1 MNRADAVLDPLW
13 RFYTQAH
20 VSFRGLF
27 GWLTPFPYISNI
39 FIAPFVQI
47 GLFALVTRFATGHEA
62 TDAVILGMAVLSLSW
77 IINGGILQS
86 FTNERNLGTFPVLL
100 ASRGNRIVAY
110 WSRGALHYF
119 DGLLA
124 ATVTL
129 GAAILVFGVDL
140 GRVDVG
146 TVTLALASSA
156 GACVSFA
163 LFCGN
168 FTLIFR
174 NWLVLNAAVNGSML
188 SLTGVVIPREALP
201 DALRAFGDVLP
212 FTHGLAALRAGFAG
226 ASPAAAATELG
237 LEVAVGLAFAV
248 IGSSLYR
255 WIEYRARVNGEFHE

>member
-1 MNRADAVLDPLW
+1 
-13 RFYTQAH
+13 
-20 VSFRGLF
+20 
-27 GWLTPFPYISNI
+27 
-39 FIAPFVQI
+39 
-47 GLFALVTRFATGHEA
+47 
-62 TDAVILGMAVLSLSW
+62 MAVLSLSW

-86 FTNERNLGTFPVLL
+86 FTYERDFGTLPVLL

-129 GAAILVFGVDL
+129 VTAVLVFRVDL
-140 GRVDVG
+140 RNVDVR
-146 TVTLALASSA
+146 TVALALGASA
-156 GACVSFA
+156 AACVAFA

-188 SLTGVVIPREALP
+188 SITGVVIPREALP
-201 DALRAFGDVLP
+201 AALRVLGEVLP

-226 ASPAAAATELG
+226 ASPVEAASSLGAELAIG
-237 LEVAVGLAFAV
+237 LGFAV
-248 IGSSLYR
+248 IGSTLYR
-255 WIEYRARVNGEFHE
+255 WIEYRARVRGEFHE